1 LASSAAT
8 TVVENWETAPGSRRL
23 LVGLL
28 GRGIQLSRTPAMHEA
43 EGRALGL
50 SYVYTL
56 LDTETM
62 GETAPPLGEV
72 VTFAGHFGFTGF
84 NVTFP
89 YKQEIIPLLDELS
102 EAAEILGSVN
112 TVVFRRGR
120 RIGHNTDMWGFKES
134 FRRGLAGAKRREVLL
149 LGAGGAGAAVAHA
162 LLESGVERLL
172 LTDVQVDRAEALA
185 SRLRSAGGAQKV
197 EVVSDLANASSHADG
212 IVNATPVGMAK
223 LPGMPIG
230 ADLLRPECW
239 VADIVYLPLETE
251 LLRAARLRGCR
262 TLSGEGMAVFQ
273 AVRAFEL
280 FTGLAPDVE
289 RMKAAFAG
297 FGREPA
303 T

>member
-1 LASSAAT
+1 MVQLADILAF
-8 TVVENWETAPGSRRL
+8 
-23 LVGLL
+23 
-28 GRGIQLSRTPAMHEA
+28 A
-43 EGRALGL
+43 E
-50 SYVYTL
+50 
-56 LDTETM
+56 
-62 GETAPPLGEV
+62 
-72 VTFAGHFGFTGF
+72 HFGFDGL

-89 YKQEIIPLLDELS
+89 FKQQIIPLLDELS

-112 TVVFRRGR
+112 TVVFRGGR

-134 FRRGLAGAKRREVLL
+134 FRHGLAGEKRREVLL

-185 SRLRSAGGAQKV
+185 SRLRSAAGTKV
-197 EVVSDLANASSHADG
+197 EVASDLASASSHVDG
-212 IVNATPVGMAK
+212 VVNATPVGMAK
-223 LPGMPIG
+223 LPGTPIA

-251 LLRAARLRGCR
+251 LLRAARLLGCR

-280 FTGLAPDVE
+280 FTGLTPDVE

-297 FGREPA
+297 FRREPA